1 MIYSE
6 DNSNPYLPT
15 LRNCYSK
22 YGEMGISLPPIRNL
36 KPNTE
41 LNLRILA
48 QTKGKFTNSILRIS
62 RTWDQGNKK
71 SREKILEEFIT
82 NNQNKTGPQLEL
94 ELANGAS
101 LFLTRITT
109 WLRLTYLLAYDISL
123 QLKAISIFISAS
135 GGHRFLAEFLEVG
148 GYIKLQLKKKINK
161 IFYDKCINGIRDFG
175 PTTSERSNISYL
187 KPKFITKYPKCHKA
201 EALRLLISIAN
212 SGRTFKE
219 FICESYGVKS
229 VSDCLSRTKSDIVGD
244 YCRNLLHQLGI
255 GNPKFLSQIYK
266 ALVQLI
272 MTNISPLSQQ
282 MAAQAL
288 RLILPSIRIAHK
300 GIIDAGL
307 VLLKSSFIQIQY
319 EGYELLKDLVK
330 RPTLRDQV
338 IGCLIAILRIP
349 GEDVVDTT
357 DKNKVVKKPK
367 TAEKN
372 WQLGMGLN
380 NSDPGEKKG
389 QEKEAF
395 LSIYSQQAYAAK
407 LLGGLAANDETLIER
422 MIQLR
427 IINGLLNTISNV
439 NYPDCQKYAA
449 NTLQFLV
456 ENYNV
461 NLKDYMGQTFADL
474 FNEKPDTFYRELN
487 VDQILFLRNNL
498 IDVHVNTTLL
508 SESLE
513 SLEEAEA
520 KDADSDDETIKAKGK
535 KQTDTLDRTNI
546 IKGPRD
552 TSTNSLNSETD
563 QNSKLKVT
571 KSDDAQFDESKTK
584 NIQELVKTMYTP
596 YDLMTTNPIYAGSK
610 FNKESTLSSNE
621 KFLDELDKMKSR
633 KKMLKVT
640 REEEVL
646 ILKKET
652 KMHME
657 NLAHDED
664 LFKPEKEKCEVVT
677 PEKEVIIRVQL
688 GTPNTTIGEVIPT
701 QARRP
706 SRFPI
711 QEPAIFEIAGS
722 KNEKLMEVEE
732 DSEKFSSKDNR
743 DSLKE
748 GNLEP
753 KIKSIVELTKD
764 VDLMQKKVSNLNL
777 DTENVVS
784 DDNSEKEEENG
795 NLDVELKERTVNEQ
809 LS

>member
-1 MIYSE
+1 
-6 DNSNPYLPT
+6 
-15 LRNCYSK
+15 
-22 YGEMGISLPPIRNL
+22 
-36 KPNTE
+36 
-41 LNLRILA
+41 
-48 QTKGKFTNSILRIS
+48 
-62 RTWDQGNKK
+62 
-71 SREKILEEFIT
+71 
-82 NNQNKTGPQLEL
+82 
-94 ELANGAS
+94 
-101 LFLTRITT
+101 
-109 WLRLTYLLAYDISL
+109 
-123 QLKAISIFISAS
+123 
-135 GGHRFLAEFLEVG
+135 
-148 GYIKLQLKKKINK
+148 
-161 IFYDKCINGIRDFG
+161 
-175 PTTSERSNISYL
+175 
-187 KPKFITKYPKCHKA
+187 
-201 EALRLLISIAN
+201 
-212 SGRTFKE
+212 
-219 FICESYGVKS
+219 
-229 VSDCLSRTKSDIVGD
+229 
-244 YCRNLLHQLGI
+244 
-255 GNPKFLSQIYK
+255 
-266 ALVQLI
+266 
-272 MTNISPLSQQ
+272 

-449 NTLQFLV
+449 NTLQ
-456 ENYNV
+456 
-461 NLKDYMGQTFADL
+461 
-474 FNEKPDTFYRELN
+474 EKPDTFYRELN

-795 NLDVELKERTVNEQ
+795 KLDVELKERTVNEQ